1 MTHDGSRRS
10 AYGDQHT
17 PPSVMYTHLNYG
29 RWLVEKHIIPVK
41 ISPFGD
47 GAFSPFVRCFE
58 APACGRFPPHLQYC
72 QLALVAQTR
81 NLILLDPNLL
91 ILENLPLTPHCDG
104 EQTIAA
110 GESAMFKPHHL
121 TSGLVAISLAA
132 GIAAVCAAET
142 GTKTFP
148 TSSVYPPRIP
158 PPVWGSRPYYRP
170 VYNFAPRR
178 HFCYLPTGRCNNQHR
193 MQN

>member
-1 MTHDGSRRS
+1 MTDDGSRRS

-17 PPSVMYTHLNYG
+17 PRSARNGHLNYG

-58 APACGRFPPHLQYC
+58 APACGRFPPYLEYC

-91 ILENLPLTPHCDG
+91 ILKNLPLTPHCDD
-104 EQTIAA
+104 ELRVLAQPENWQCSSLTI
-110 GESAMFKPHHL
+110 SP
-121 TSGLVAISLAA
+121 LV
-132 GIAAVCAAET
+132 
-142 GTKTFP
+142 
-148 TSSVYPPRIP
+148 
-158 PPVWGSRPYYRP
+158 
-170 VYNFAPRR
+170 
-178 HFCYLPTGRCNNQHR
+178 
-193 MQN
+193 